1 MDKIEICNMALSRIG
16 ASPIEALTEAS
27 EAARKCNQFYEH
39 DRRVVLRRYPWPW
52 ATRRVELAAMTDSPQ
67 DYLYA
72 YRYPADCCYLRKIF
86 AVAPDGHFVPL
97 PDVRYKIVSDETGLV
112 IYTNEPR
119 VVAEY
124 TADVRDAALFDEMF
138 CEALSWKL
146 AASIALKLTGNEQ
159 IISMAR
165 SEYDLIFN
173 MAVSDAE
180 NEQNVPLPPPSSFIR
195 ARFETV
201 L

>member
-1 MDKIEICNMALSRIG
+1 MDKIEICNMSLSRIG

-27 EAARKCNQFYEH
+27 EAARKCSQFYEH

-52 ATRRVELAAMTDSPQ
+52 ATRRVELAAMVDSPQ

-86 AVAPDGHFVPL
+86 SVAPNGRFVPL
-97 PDVRYKIVSDETGLV
+97 PDVRYKIVSDESGLV
-112 IYTNEPR
+112 LYTNEPR

-124 TADVRDAALFDEMF
+124 TADVKDAALFDELF

-146 AASIALKLTGNEQ
+146 AASIAFKLTGAEQ
-159 IISMAR
+159 IAQMAT
-165 SEYDLIFN
+165 SEYERLFLY
-173 MAVSDAE
+173 AVSDAE
-180 NEQNVPLPPPSSFIR
+180 NEQNVRPPKPSTFVR

>member
-1 MDKIEICNMALSRIG
+1 
-16 ASPIEALTEAS
+16 
-27 EAARKCNQFYEH
+27 
-39 DRRVVLRRYPWPW
+39 
-52 ATRRVELAAMTDSPQ
+52 
-67 DYLYA
+67 
-72 YRYPADCCYLRKIF
+72 
-86 AVAPDGHFVPL
+86 
-97 PDVRYKIVSDETGLV
+97 
-112 IYTNEPR
+112 
-119 VVAEY
+119 
-124 TADVRDAALFDEMF
+124 MF

>member
-1 MDKIEICNMALSRIG
+1 MALTRIG
-16 ASPIEALTEAS
+16 ASQIEALTENS

-52 ATRRVELAAMTDSPQ
+52 ATRRVELAEMTDSPQ

-72 YRYPADCCYLRKIF
+72 YRYPADCCYLRKIYS
-86 AVAPDGHFVPL
+86 VAPDGHFVPL
-97 PDVRYKIVSDETGLV
+97 PDIRYKIVSDETGLML
-112 IYTNEPR
+112 YTNEPK

-124 TADVRDAALFDEMF
+124 TADVKDTSLFDELF

-165 SEYDLIFN
+165 AEYDLIFN
-173 MAVSDAE
+173 TAIADAE
-180 NEQNVPLPPPSSFIR
+180 NEQNVNPPEPSTFIR